1 MRNSLDFYSISFRHS
16 GISRDELAERSQRDC
31 RWHSMLIGISVLK
44 IMGLPPIAG
53 LPLKGDYLQV
63 LRAICADAS

>member
-1 MRNSLDFYSISFRHS
+1 
-16 GISRDELAERSQRDC
+16 
-31 RWHSMLIGISVLK
+31 MLIGISVLK